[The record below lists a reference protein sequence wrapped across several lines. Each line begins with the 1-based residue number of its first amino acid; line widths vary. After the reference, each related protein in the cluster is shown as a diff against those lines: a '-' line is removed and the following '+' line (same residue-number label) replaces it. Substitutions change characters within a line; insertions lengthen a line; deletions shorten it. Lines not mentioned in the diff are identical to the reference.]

1 MTIDAKYHPTTEQ
14 LEGFSKGTLS
24 PGMNVAIAAH
34 VEMCSEC
41 RDATAKLE
49 AAASEEWLR
58 SPPDTKARSI
68 NFSSMIDSIVA
79 HPQIKGDQ
87 TPIGSVSEIHML
99 DHSVTLPRALAKVA
113 SDGLVWKHLA
123 GGINQASVALDD
135 QTQCEFLYM
144 KPNSQ
149 VPMHKHQGNEVTLV
163 LDGSFE
169 DESGHYKKSDFVV
182 RTTGDLHRPASEEG
196 CLCFAVLDS
205 PLTFTKGLARLLN
218 PFIRY
223 RFRRATSAAAH

>member
-1 MTIDAKYHPTTEQ
+1 MNIDAKYHPTTEQ
-14 LEGFSKGTLS
+14 LEGFAQGTLTT
-24 PGMNVAIAAH
+24 GMNVAIAAH
-34 VEMCSEC
+34 VEMCPKCNDTIS
-41 RDATAKLE
+41 KLE
-49 AAASEEWLR
+49 VAASEEWLR
-58 SPPDTKARSI
+58 RTPDTKAKSI
-68 NFSSMIDSIVA
+68 NFSSMIDSIVE
-79 HPQIKGDQ
+79 HPQVKGDEV
-87 TPIGSVSEIHML
+87 PLDNVPVIHML

-113 SDGLVWKHLA
+113 SNGLVWKHLA
-123 GGINQASVALDD
+123 GGINQAAVTLDD

-149 VPMHKHQGNEVTLV
+149 VPIHKHQGNEVTLV

-169 DESGHYKKSDFVV
+169 DESGHYKRSDFVV
-182 RTTGDLHRPASEEG
+182 RTSGDLHRPASEEG

>member
-1 MTIDAKYHPTTEQ
+1 
-14 LEGFSKGTLS
+14 
-24 PGMNVAIAAH
+24 
-34 VEMCSEC
+34 
-41 RDATAKLE
+41 
-49 AAASEEWLR
+49 
-58 SPPDTKARSI
+58 
-68 NFSSMIDSIVA
+68 MIDSIVD
-79 HPQIKGDQ
+79 HPQMKGDR
-87 TPIGSVSEIHML
+87 TRADSVSEIHML

-113 SDGLVWKHLA
+113 SDGLVWNQLA
-123 GGINQASVALDD
+123 GGINQAMVTLDD

-144 KPNSQ
+144 KPGSQ
-149 VPMHKHQGNEVTLV
+149 VPVHKHQGNEVTLV

-169 DESGHYKKSDFVV
+169 DELGHYKPADFVV
-182 RTTGDLHRPASEEG
+182 RTAKDLHQPASEEG